1 LGQHSRVLALA
12 HGWGASGRSWAAVA
26 GLLAQRYLVHAP
38 DLPGHGS
45 RVAEPRPGPLTVEA
59 LADDV
64 VDRLPAG
71 PAYLVGHSMGGQVV
85 VRAALRHPGRVAG
98 LVVVDPAYGAG
109 PAEMAGA
116 PARLADLRERGTAAG
131 VESVPGAFPSGRPVD
146 LLRTTR
152 ARMARTPGPVL
163 ADLYESMYLAPHSMG
178 ATPAAGPV
186 LDRLEVP
193 VLSVY
198 STTGAARVAE
208 TFNWRD
214 GSRVEVWP
222 GTCHFLHEQRP
233 HAFARLVHEWVGSL
247 SGGE

>member
-1 LGQHSRVLALA
+1 LGRHPLVLGLV
-12 HGWGASGRSWAAVA
+12 HGWGASGLSWAAVA
-26 GLLAQRYLVHAP
+26 GLLAQRYLLHAP

-45 RVAEPRPGPLTVEA
+45 RMAEPRPEPLTVEA

-64 VDRLPAG
+64 AGRLPPG

-109 PAEMAGA
+109 PAEVAGA
-116 PARLADLRERGTAAG
+116 PARLADLRARGATAG
-131 VESVPGAFPSGRPVD
+131 VEWVPGAFPSCRPVG
-146 LLRTTR
+146 LLRATR

-163 ADLYESMYLAPHSMG
+163 ADLYESMYLASHSIG
-178 ATPAAGPV
+178 AVSATGPV

-233 HAFARLVHEWVGSL
+233 HAFARLVEDWLGSL
-247 SGGE
+247 GGGH